1 MSYNYD
7 YIEII
12 ENNEMKANKQER
24 VVVRIEFVGR
34 YRSNYWWVKRVD
46 WRGAIF
52 KKYYLTFEEG
62 FKAILKSNR
71 CSSALGFHFGD
82 GLFIQISSFCRFS
95 KAALSGTELGQIKSS
110 NFFSFFDLFL
120 I

>member
-7 YIEII
+7 YIAII
-12 ENNEMKANKQER
+12 ENNEIKRNKQER
-24 VVVRIEFVGR
+24 VEVRIDFVGGC
-34 YRSNYWWVKRVD
+34 RSNYWRVKRVNL
-46 WRGAIF
+46 WFAIF
-52 KKYYLTFEEG
+52 KTCYLTFEEG

>member
-1 MSYNYD
+1 MSYNHD
-7 YIEII
+7 YIAII
-12 ENNEMKANKQER
+12 ENNEIKANKQGR
-24 VVVRIEFVGR
+24 VEVRIEFVGGC
-34 YRSNYWWVKRVD
+34 RSNYWWVKKVNWRV
-46 WRGAIF
+46 AIF
-52 KKYYLTFEEG
+52 KRYYLTFEEG

>member
-7 YIEII
+7 YIAII
-12 ENNEMKANKQER
+12 ETNEIKVDKQGRAE
-24 VVVRIEFVGR
+24 VRIEFVGGC
-34 YRSNYWWVKRVD
+34 RSNHWWVKRVN
-46 WRGAIF
+46 WRVAIF
-52 KKYYLTFEEG
+52 KRYYVTFEEK
-62 FKAILKSNR
+62 FKAILKANR

-95 KAALSGTELGQIKSS
+95 KAALSGTELGQIKSC